1 MDAND
6 KHCVYVTQ
14 KERKSWNMYNDFN
27 VRNSRKQEHFQNQ
40 NIKCNAYF
48 NVLKERREQ
57 LWEKLKGIYPA
68 QSCPGMAQSLRV
80 HFLEL
85 TRQWWGGKKTF
96 YLAALLLSCSQWTYL
111 DRVQLFGW
119 HESKW
124 VLGSILSS
132 GQGHKALMIFISIL
146 LLTWLQMV
154 LIPSPPVFPLI
165 ASTADMPALWGLQ
178 QSPTVR
184 APNI

>member
-1 MDAND
+1 MWAQLRQFTKHHQNLLLELPLWKSIKGPNNSYSESKRKLIAQSKMDAND

-68 QSCPGMAQSLRV
+68 QSYPGMAQSLRV

-85 TRQWWGGKKTF
+85 TRQWWGGKKPF
-96 YLAALLLSCSQWTYL
+96 IWLLCFCHVPNGPIWIVSSYLAGMNPS
-111 DRVQLFGW
+111 
-119 HESKW
+119 
-124 VLGSILSS
+124 GS
-132 GQGHKALMIFISIL
+132 
-146 LLTWLQMV
+146 
-154 LIPSPPVFPLI
+154 
-165 ASTADMPALWGLQ
+165 
-178 QSPTVR
+178 
-184 APNI
+184 